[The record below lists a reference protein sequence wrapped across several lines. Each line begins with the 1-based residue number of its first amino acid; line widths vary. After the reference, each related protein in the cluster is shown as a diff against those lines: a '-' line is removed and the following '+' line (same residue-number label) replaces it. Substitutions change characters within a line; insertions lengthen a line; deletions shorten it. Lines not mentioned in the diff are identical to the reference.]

1 MRSIDLERNTKE
13 TQIKLSLNLDGS
25 GSADLSVELPFFA
38 HMLDQLV
45 RHGDFDLQLN
55 AIGDL
60 EIDAHHTVED
70 IGIILGEAFNSALGD
85 KKGIK
90 RFGSAYAPLDESL
103 SRVVVDFSGR
113 PGLFWDVEFK
123 REMVGDLPTEMV
135 MHFFKSFSDASKCN
149 LNVSIQG
156 DNEHHKIEA
165 IFKATAKAIKMAV
178 TRKIENKGLPTTK
191 GLL

>member
-1 MRSIDLERNTKE
+1 
-13 TQIKLSLNLDGS
+13 
-25 GSADLSVELPFFA
+25 
-38 HMLDQLV
+38 MLDQLV

-123 REMVGDLPTEMV
+123 REFINDFDLQLLEE
-135 MHFFKSFSDASKCN
+135 FFHGFTNKALATIHVDN
-149 LNVSIQG
+149 LKGANA
-156 DNEHHKIEA
+156 HHQAET
-165 IFKATAKAIKMAV
+165 IFKAFALALKQACSMDDAKKD
-178 TRKIENKGLPTTK
+178 RLPSTK
-191 GLL
+191 ELL

>member
-103 SRVVVDFSGR
+103 S
-113 PGLFWDVEFK
+113 LI
-123 REMVGDLPTEMV
+123 
-135 MHFFKSFSDASKCN
+135 H
-149 LNVSIQG
+149 I
-156 DNEHHKIEA
+156 
-165 IFKATAKAIKMAV
+165 
-178 TRKIENKGLPTTK
+178 
-191 GLL
+191 